1 MKTDE
6 ELCKMT
12 LQELWD
18 EKMRVI
24 KEFEIYTN
32 KLDWLIDDYLD
43 GVIVRKLDK
52 DE

>member
-24 KEFEIYTN
+24 KEFEQYTY